1 MLAKARAHGTPTREA
16 MEAVKQQAT
25 ARPPITGGATQLE
38 KIDLSECPDVRAR
51 AIGAIARNCPDLK
64 DLTLVG
70 CVSVGDEACEAL
82 ARYSTR
88 LRHLDLSDCQRISE
102 RGVGAIGRNVT
113 GLAKLNVT
121 GCKKVGRRFLLDLI
135 DELQFCDLA
144 RDYVGYQP
152 KKNAD
157 WLRREAERRQRELG
171 SIIKIQA
178 LFRGAV
184 FRTGLGAYRRRVF
197 FERCVTKL
205 QACERAR
212 TWRKRVAAVALA
224 DREHRA
230 ATWFAAMYRGK
241 IARRIVAQWRNQQA
255 SARKTYRAAM
265 IMQRTVRAHRAKRR
279 VESFRRAVEAMRLD
293 AARLRAR
300 QEWRAVMLQAA
311 LRGMFARQE
320 ALRLKAIRDAKR
332 AEEKARA
339 EAALRIQAQYR
350 ASLGR
355 DEATRRRDA
364 RAYRRWLWRTARK
377 IQSWLRG
384 CWGRMRAA
392 AVRKAKADEIKNKM
406 ATKIQAAWRAAK
418 SRYLATI
425 QASLEALRAEEKVAV
440 VRIQSSARAY
450 FARNVVQRKREAKRL
465 LELQGV
471 AAALIQRILRGHYG
485 RTAWEVAQ
493 RQLTLQDRAAPLY
506 SRLNVLLDE
515 SREAADARD
524 DATKAHAEA
533 QVEVTQIEAE
543 LRELSRVGHDTW
555 DTGRLS
561 QGYVQRYK
569 TSFLKHRIIELLANK
584 RAAVVEFA
592 DMAREKTIVAR
603 DKARLIREVQREIR
617 PLADGLAER
626 TRRERVHRLRT
637 NVRRNAAMATRLQKL
652 TRGVVC
658 RQAFDRLLLR
668 GVDQWLVLECELSG
682 DPYFYNRFT
691 EERRDVRPLGIRLRR
706 HCFEKG
712 LLHARPHRPAHAGGA
727 RRRHAA
733 GRARRRPREPDRPD
747 ARRHDAVDD
756 DAGHGALHLDVIRRE
771 SAAYIRSTVARVV
784 RPVPRDLVRGVG
796 AAHGLGSGIRVS
808 LSKIIMAGGPR
819 RAAAAARRCRSGRRA
834 DISAPPAAS
843 GCRAIRG
850 DSGCADLRE
859 DIFHSTDRIRGT
871 PTSGRQKIAGTLA
884 ARRQKVGRR
893 GAAPALEDL
902 REVRRRP
909 RPPALEDLRRRGL
922 ERPPRQVGGRG
933 APPAPAD
940 VGHFGAEP
948 DLVEL
953 QTQLRDARL
962 RRVPRERVARRQAA
976 ARGGRRPRAR
986 RARPGVRGVEGLG
999 LRGLRRYQGRP
1010 RLVEEVA
1017 AHADRAR
1024 VGRDR
1029 IQWRQRRDAALDGR
1043 QRVVIRLAR
1052 RAQRRQPR
1060 GRPAVRLGLGLP
1072 PSRLAQGLQEPRA
1085 VEGPAAVHRAGGVG
1099 RRRRGA
1105 AVSRV
1110 CLCPLWQGNYAS
1122 WRWRAS
1128 KGLQPEPA
1136 APHAGD
1142 AP

>member
-1 MLAKARAHGTPTREA
+1 M
-16 MEAVKQQAT
+16 
-25 ARPPITGGATQLE
+25 
-38 KIDLSECPDVRAR
+38 
-51 AIGAIARNCPDLK
+51 
-64 DLTLVG
+64 
-70 CVSVGDEACEAL
+70 
-82 ARYSTR
+82 
-88 LRHLDLSDCQRISE
+88 RHLDLSDCQRISE

-691 EERRDVRPLGIRLRR
+691 EERRDVRPLELDYGVIVSRRDFCMRGRIGRLMQ
-706 HCFEKG
+706 E
-712 LLHARPHRPAHAGGA
+712 AR
-727 RRRHAA
+727 
-733 GRARRRPREPDRPD
+733 D
-747 ARRHDAVDD
+747 
-756 DAGHGALHLDVIRRE
+756 
-771 SAAYIRSTVARVV
+771 
-784 RPVPRDLVRGVG
+784 
-796 AAHGLGSGIRVS
+796 
-808 LSKIIMAGGPR
+808 
-819 RAAAAARRCRSGRRA
+819 
-834 DISAPPAAS
+834 
-843 GCRAIRG
+843 
-850 DSGCADLRE
+850 
-859 DIFHSTDRIRGT
+859 
-871 PTSGRQKIAGTLA
+871 AGTLQDVPDDDPENQTVQTPVDTMPSMTTQGT
-884 ARRQKVGRR
+884 ARFTWTSFDGN
-893 GAAPALEDL
+893 
-902 REVRRRP
+902 
-909 RPPALEDLRRRGL
+909 RPP
-922 ERPPRQVGGRG
+922 
-933 APPAPAD
+933 
-940 VGHFGAEP
+940 
-948 DLVEL
+948 
-953 QTQLRDARL
+953 T
-962 RRVPRERVARRQAA
+962 
-976 ARGGRRPRAR
+976 
-986 RARPGVRGVEGLG
+986 
-999 LRGLRRYQGRP
+999 
-1010 RLVEEVA
+1010 
-1017 AHADRAR
+1017 
-1024 VGRDR
+1024 
-1029 IQWRQRRDAALDGR
+1029 LD
-1043 QRVVIRLAR
+1043 Q
-1052 RAQRRQPR
+1052 
-1060 GRPAVRLGLGLP
+1060 
-1072 PSRLAQGLQEPRA
+1072 PSRASYDPSLATSFEESEQHMDSVAEYG
-1085 VEGPAAVHRAGGVG
+1085 
-1099 RRRRGA
+1099 
-1105 AVSRV
+1105 
-1110 CLCPLWQGNYAS
+1110 
-1122 WRWRAS
+1122 
-1128 KGLQPEPA
+1128 
-1136 APHAGD
+1136 
-1142 AP
+1142 